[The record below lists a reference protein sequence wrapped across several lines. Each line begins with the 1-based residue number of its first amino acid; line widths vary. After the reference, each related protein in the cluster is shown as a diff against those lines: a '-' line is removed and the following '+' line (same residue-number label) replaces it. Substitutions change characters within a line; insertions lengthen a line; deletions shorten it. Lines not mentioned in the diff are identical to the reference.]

1 MESSAGRAPLGGLFE
16 GECEVT
22 RGGREAR
29 LCNFGY
35 ARGVCRHFPDGHLAD
50 AVRFSV
56 LGMADGVVRLI
67 WILEKDHAPLEHGSF
82 EYTESSREFAGVP
95 DGVLSAQARV
105 FVENYL
111 RR

>member
-1 MESSAGRAPLGGLFE
+1 MEWSAGRAPLGAMFE
-16 GECEVT
+16 GECEKHGT
-22 RGGREAR
+22 AEAR

-35 ARGVCRHFPDGHLAD
+35 ARGACRHFPDGSGAD

-56 LGMADGVVRLI
+56 LGSASGIVRLV
-67 WILEKDHAPLEHGSF
+67 WILEKDHAPLDHGF
-82 EYTESSREFAGVP
+82 LEYGESTGEFVEAP
-95 DGVLSAQARV
+95 EGVLGAQARI